1 MPPFIIENSN
11 PGQLDRVGLS
21 RIPLAHVDILIL
33 VNAYIMAMLKNR
45 FVLQHNLQ
53 DALSVIG
60 FCTTRVRNHPIV
72 FI

>member
-1 MPPFIIENSN
+1 MPPIIIENSN

-33 VNAYIMAMLKNR
+33 VNANIMAMLKNR

-60 FCTTRVRNHPIV
+60 LCTPRVRNHPIV

>member
-33 VNAYIMAMLKNR
+33 VNANIVAMLKNR

-60 FCTTRVRNHPIV
+60 FSSPRIGDHPIFLV
-72 FI
+72 

>member
-21 RIPLAHVDILIL
+21 RIPLAHIDILIL
-33 VNAYIMAMLKNR
+33 VNANIVAMLKNR
-45 FVLQHNLQ
+45 FVLQHDLQ
-53 DALSVIG
+53 DSISVKG
-60 FCTTRVRNHPIV
+60 LCTPRVRNHPIV